1 MLFSGTI
8 LSVESNSI
16 KASEG
21 VFGGNQLDPEASVST
36 EDKKNL
42 RRMTQIIR
50 VFHIMGQSAHEL
62 IGRFWLSDFICL
74 LLHVY
79 FNTIIRKTCPC
90 NDHPL
95 ILHFYVEKLGF
106 AGVYQ
111 MFLFLIRNIHCGYS
125 LEPPRTYNV
134 CF

>member
-50 VFHIMGQSAHEL
+50 VFYILGQSAHEL
-62 IGRFWLSDFICL
+62 IGRF
-74 LLHVY
+74 
-79 FNTIIRKTCPC
+79 
-90 NDHPL
+90 
-95 ILHFYVEKLGF
+95 
-106 AGVYQ
+106 
-111 MFLFLIRNIHCGYS
+111 
-125 LEPPRTYNV
+125 
-134 CF
+134 